1 MLRIPSSDSYR
12 SLNLSHAVTLVLYAL
27 FVNKDFKPKHRR
39 NMGKIEK
46 EKLFDYFAQL
56 LENINYPQHKKEKTK
71 IFTIKTQVGKEQNTA
86 DMINSRAT
94 KSKIKIPSI
103 LVTPDLRGYLFLEA
117 YDKERI
123 KEMIKTISYARNIL
137 EGDIPIE
144 QIKHFLVP
152 ASAVAK
158 IAEGDVVEMV
168 SGPFRGETAKVT
180 HIDDTK
186 EEITVELFE
195 SVVPIPITVRGE
207 QVRVIKRKEDE
218 KKKEEKKE

>member
-1 MLRIPSSDSYR
+1 MISMQ
-12 SLNLSHAVTLVLYAL
+12 NT
-27 FVNKDFKPKHRR
+27 DFEEPA
-39 NMGKIEK
+39 E
-46 EKLFDYFAQL
+46 
-56 LENINYPQHKKEKTK
+56 EKTK

-86 DMINSRAT
+86 DLINSRAG
-94 KSKIKIPSI
+94 KSKVKIPSI
-103 LVTPDLRGYLFLEA
+103 LVTPELRGYIFVEA

-123 KEMIKTISYARNIL
+123 HDMIKTISYARNML
-137 EGDIPIE
+137 EGDIPID
-144 QIKHFLVP
+144 QIEHFLVP

-158 IAEGDVVEMV
+158 IAEGDVVEMI

-207 QVRVIKRKEDE
+207 QVRVIKRKEE
-218 KKKEEKKE
+218 KKEEKEE

>member
-1 MLRIPSSDSYR
+1 MQ
-12 SLNLSHAVTLVLYAL
+12 NT
-27 FVNKDFKPKHRR
+27 DF
-39 NMGKIEK
+39 E
-46 EKLFDYFAQL
+46 ETA
-56 LENINYPQHKKEKTK
+56 ETKTK

-86 DMINSRAT
+86 ELLNSRAD

-103 LVTPDLRGYLFLEA
+103 LVTPELRGYLFLES

-123 KEMIKTISYARNIL
+123 REMIKTVSYARNML

-144 QIKHFLVP
+144 QIEHFLIP

-180 HIDDTK
+180 HIDDAK

-207 QVRVIKRKEDE
+207 QVRVLKKREEDS
-218 KKKEEKKE
+218 KKEEREK